1 MKQILENGFKKLN
14 ININDTQIQQFE
26 KYFDFLIEYNK
37 NVNLTAI
44 TDKEDVCVKHFI
56 DSGSLLSAIDIKK
69 GAKVIDV
76 GSGAGFPGMVLKIL
90 RPDLEITLI
99 DSLNKR
105 IVFLQKCAEILGLD
119 VLCIHTRAEDL
130 AKNKDFRESY
140 DVVTSR
146 AVANLTT
153 LCEYCIPFA
162 KIGAVFAPLKGPCA
176 DEETTTALNAVKI
189 LGGKFNKTV
198 NMNIGDL
205 SHKIILIDKISS
217 TVQKYPRN
225 GAKPINNP
233 LK

>member
-176 DEETTTALNAVKI
+176 DEETTAALNAVKI

-217 TVQKYPRN
+217 TAQKYPRN